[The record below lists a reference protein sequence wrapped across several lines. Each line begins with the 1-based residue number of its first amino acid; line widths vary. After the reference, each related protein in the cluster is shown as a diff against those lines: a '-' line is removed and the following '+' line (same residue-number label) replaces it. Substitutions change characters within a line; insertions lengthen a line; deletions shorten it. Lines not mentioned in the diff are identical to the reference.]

1 MTEVEEE
8 VQNEQNIFQRVLH
21 NKPKP
26 QQFESETM
34 VEFITKTENLT
45 QPAPNESENTPRQFE
60 KDGYFGDL
68 LDEAVISSTQN
79 LRNHLRG
86 SQQKQKI
93 LVDLLQ
99 QQRRSF
105 QVQVSVDEGKTNTAA
120 TLKNG
125 VLHYNNRQISIDK
138 SRVVIL
144 KQTTLLLDGD
154 LQLKFKSV
162 NDLQAFL

>member
-1 MTEVEEE
+1 M
-8 VQNEQNIFQRVLH
+8 LH

-93 LVDLLQ
+93 LVDLFQ

-105 QVQVSVDEGKTNTAA
+105 
-120 TLKNG
+120 
-125 VLHYNNRQISIDK
+125 
-138 SRVVIL
+138 
-144 KQTTLLLDGD
+144 
-154 LQLKFKSV
+154 
-162 NDLQAFL
+162 